1 MKQNSNH
8 IFICL
13 FVFALINFIPKSSSA
28 LIYPFNHTLS
38 GIFENP
44 PNASPAT
51 GNITGTYDDV
61 TKTIS
66 FNLTFSGMTGTTTAA
81 HFHAPAGLTSNS
93 PVRIG
98 FVGFPTG
105 VTSGSYSNSY
115 VLTAQQEGWLMTD
128 SMYVNVHSNVLPGG
142 EIRHQMFLDNPLP
155 VELSSFTSVINNNNI
170 TLQWTTSSE
179 LNNTGFD
186 IERASGK
193 SEWTK
198 IGFVSG
204 SGNISTPVNYSYTDR
219 NLNIGSYSY
228 RLKQIDFNGNYEY
241 FSLTNEVNIGVPAL
255 YSLSQNYPNPFNP
268 STKIDFQLPS
278 EGNVSIN
285 LYDISGKEIM
295 QLMNEQKAAGYHSL
309 NLNASSLT
317 SGIYFYTIKTG
328 NFVNTKK
335 LMIVK

>member
-1 MKQNSNH
+1 MKKDSIH
-8 IFICL
+8 ILICFL
-13 FVFALINFIPKSSSA
+13 VFAVISFFPKSSSA

-44 PNASPAT
+44 PNASTAT

-66 FNLTFSGMTGTTTAA
+66 FNLTFSGITGTTTAA
-81 HFHAPAGLTSNS
+81 HFHAPAGLTANS

-105 VTSGSYSNSY
+105 VTNGAYANSY
-115 VLTAQQEGWLMTD
+115 ILTAQQESWLMTD
-128 SMYVNVHSNVLPGG
+128 SMYVNVHSNVFPGG
-142 EIRHQMFLDNPLP
+142 EIRHQMYLDNPLP
-155 VELSSFTSVINNNNI
+155 VELSGFMSVINSNSV
-170 TLQWTTSSE
+170 TLHWTTTFE
-179 LNNTGFD
+179 QNNSGFD

-204 SGNISTPVNYSYTDR
+204 SGNITTPVNYSFTDR
-219 NLNIGSYSY
+219 NLNIGSYNY

-241 FSLTNEVNIGVPAL
+241 FSLLNEVNIGIPAQ

-278 EGNVSIN
+278 DGNVSIK
-285 LYDISGKEIM
+285 LYDISGKEVL
-295 QLMNEQKAAGYHSL
+295 QLMNEQRAAGYYTVDLNSASL
-309 NLNASSLT
+309 S
-317 SGIYFYTIKTG
+317 SGIYFYTISSG

-335 LMIVK
+335 LMVVK

>member
-1 MKQNSNH
+1 MKQDSTH
-8 IFICL
+8 ILICFL
-13 FVFALINFIPKSSSA
+13 VFAVISFFPKSSSA
-28 LIYPFNHTLS
+28 LIFPFNHTLS

-44 PNASPAT
+44 PNASTAT

-66 FNLTFSGMTGTTTAA
+66 FNLTFSGLVGTTTAA
-81 HFHAPAGLTSNS
+81 HFHAASGLTSNS

-98 FVGFPTG
+98 FIGFPTG
-105 VTSGSYSNSY
+105 VTNGAYANSY

-128 SMYVNVHSNVLPGG
+128 SMYVNVHSNVFPGG
-142 EIRHQMFLDNPLP
+142 EIRHQMYLDNPLP
-155 VELSSFTSVINNNNI
+155 VELSGFTSVINSNTVTLHWI
-170 TLQWTTSSE
+170 TSFEQ
-179 LNNTGFD
+179 NNTGFD
-186 IERASGK
+186 IERSSGK

-204 SGNISTPVNYSYTDR
+204 SGNKTTPVNYSFTDR
-219 NLNIGSYSY
+219 NLNIGSYNY

-241 FSLTNEVNIGVPAL
+241 FSLLNEVNIGIPAQ

-268 STKIDFQLPS
+268 SSKIDFQLPS

-285 LYDISGKEIM
+285 LYDISGKEIL
-295 QLMNEQKAAGYHSL
+295 QLMNEQKRAGYYTVDL
-309 NLNASSLT
+309 NSSLLS
-317 SGIYFYTIKTG
+317 SGIYFYTISSG

-335 LMIVK
+335 LMVVK